1 MASSPAPSEPAAD
14 AIRDLLAEI
23 LAGGLEVPAATAA
36 FLAGTWGERAAE
48 RLAAG
53 AQGEEA
59 EAESLIALLFS
70 PPEELV
76 ERVEALLG
84 ERGWSRRKI
93 EETAQNLCRQV
104 RQVAFRLP
112 GGGEVRLPSTPERLE
127 GFIERLGVGRDL
139 PGIFLEALDGLGDTS
154 LRLRLRTRIRR
165 ARISSGAPQSA
176 SFLLRLL
183 ERLDFD
189 RPQDE
194 EAFSY
199 ALELLAEP
207 LPPGGI
213 ETLLA
218 ARKGLL
224 LRARER
230 GRRQRELLAAAP
242 VETLLARGER
252 LVAVDEERLGRE
264 TACIDR
270 LSQAGFGRIFHADA
284 AIAGAAAPKE
294 AADLEEIFRRLL

>member
-1 MASSPAPSEPAAD
+1 MVSSPAPPEARASV
-14 AIRDLLAEI
+14 IRELLVEI
-23 LAGGLEVPAATAA
+23 LACGLEVPAATAA
-36 FLAGTWGERAAE
+36 FIGSTWGERAAE
-48 RLAAG
+48 RLAAC
-53 AQGEEA
+53 ALGEEA

-70 PPEELV
+70 PAEELV

-84 ERGWSRRKI
+84 EKGWSRREI
-93 EETAQNLCRQV
+93 EEAAQALCRQV
-104 RQVAFRLP
+104 RQIPFRLP
-112 GGGEVRLPSTPERLE
+112 NGVEIRLPSTPERLE
-127 GFIERLGVGRDL
+127 GFIERLGVGCDL
-139 PGIFLEALDGLGDTS
+139 PGIFLEALDARGEAS
-154 LRLRLRTRIRR
+154 LRLRLRARIRR
-165 ARISSGAPQSA
+165 ARISSWAPESA

-183 ERLDFD
+183 KRLDFE
-189 RPQDE
+189 RPEDE
-194 EAFSY
+194 EAFSF

-207 LPPGGI
+207 LPAGGI

-218 ARKGLL
+218 TRKGLL

-270 LSQAGFGRIFHADA
+270 LSQAGCGRIFHEDA
-284 AIAGAAAPKE
+284 AGAGSAAINDAL
-294 AADLEEIFRRLL
+294 DLEEIFRRLL